1 MAEDSDYLQMR
12 ADALMDLGEV
22 LQIALRSDDA
32 AANVAAAL
40 RLYEQKG
47 STAFA
52 ARARS
57 CLDALHQES
66 AGTSASP

>member
-22 LQIALRSDDA
+22 LQIAQRPDDA
-32 AANVAAAL
+32 AVSVAAAL

-47 STAFA
+47 STASA

-57 CLDALHQES
+57 RLDALHQETT
-66 AGTSASP
+66 GTTAFP